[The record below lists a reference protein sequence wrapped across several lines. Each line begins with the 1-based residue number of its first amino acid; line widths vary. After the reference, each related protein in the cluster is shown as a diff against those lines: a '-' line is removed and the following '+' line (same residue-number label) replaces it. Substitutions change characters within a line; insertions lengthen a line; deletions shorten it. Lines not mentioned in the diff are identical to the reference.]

1 MSSRFHGL
9 TFGAEWRKCALQV
22 NPYSYLVENNCV
34 PLGITDE
41 ATYNAGIVQAL
52 TAEKID
58 LVAITDHWC
67 VDSGI
72 ELKGDIEAAGITV
85 FPGFEATSKDGVHL
99 LMLFDPGAPVADINR
114 YIGSCGIPSDCRSSI
129 PGELDAE
136 TMIGRADAWGAVV
149 IAPHA
154 TTGGG
159 LLHKLTG
166 QTAIR
171 VWRNPRLHAIAP
183 GGTTLTQAHAGI
195 LDNTD
200 NAYKRDNPVAV
211 ISAADV
217 RNAADLSKPGTVCW
231 IKLSS
236 LSVLGLDLA
245 FRTPETRVSRVDP
258 TGTVHSRI
266 VGISW
271 EGGFLDGVNIP
282 LNESLNVLIGGRGT
296 GKSTVIESVRF
307 ALGIDPLATTSQ
319 IDHDAM
325 VKEVLRAGTK
335 VHIEVQTRSPT
346 VATFTIER
354 LVGHAPTVR
363 DATTGGTLTS
373 APTDIIAGVE
383 VYGQRELAELARN
396 KQQLTELLA
405 RYLPEFDPKAGE
417 AETKAL
423 VESRAEIVKA
433 QEHLEDLE
441 ESIARIPVVKERLKG
456 FEDAGVAKRLEQQ
469 AATEE
474 ERSLLERAGGGLGSE
489 WDPADDLVDLD
500 FLADQ
505 AIADLPD
512 RDLLLEARDA
522 LANYNVAVGKAFAHV
537 EAARGV
543 AVEALETTNQKWS
556 VATAAIREALE
567 KLLRELQPD
576 GIDGGEYLRL
586 RHELTELEPL
596 TKEAKAAR
604 GHLTA
609 LRQARSELLIDVF
622 DARAARLR
630 AIEKEAKKVR
640 KLLPGVVQATVRA
653 GEDRSSITQVL
664 DQHIGGRL
672 DTVRNAVSAAP
683 SMTGP
688 GLADLCRLGKAAI
701 AKAFPSV
708 SDAQA
713 TLLANASE
721 DTLMALEEVQLPV
734 STDLQLNVGSKNDPV
749 WRSLDHLST
758 GQKATALL
766 LLLMER
772 GSGPLLIDQP
782 EDDLDNSFIFADV
795 VPRLRRKGRRQV
807 IFSSHNA
814 NIPVLGDADQIVA
827 LVTEE
832 GGDGVLGTIAA
843 DGLGSID
850 HEPVRQMVEEVL
862 EGGREAFVTRRYLY
876 GF

>member
-1 MSSRFHGL
+1 MTSRFDGL

-22 NPYSYLVENNCV
+22 NPYSYLVENNCI
-34 PLGITDE
+34 PAGIPDE
-41 ATYNAGIVQAL
+41 ATYNSGIVQAL
-52 TAEKID
+52 LSEGID
-58 LVAITDHWC
+58 VVAITDHWC

-72 ELKGDIEAAGITV
+72 QLKDEIEAAGITV

-99 LMLFDPGAPVADINR
+99 LMLFDPSASVADINR
-114 YIGSCGIPSDCRSSI
+114 HIGSCGIPSDCRSSV

-136 TMIGRADAWGAVV
+136 TMIGKAEAWGAVV
-149 IAPHA
+149 VAPHA

-159 LLHKLTG
+159 LLHKLSG

-183 GGTTLTQAHAGI
+183 GGAKLTQAHAGI

-200 NAYKRDNPVAV
+200 KAYKRDNPVAV

-217 RNAADLSKPGTVCW
+217 RSAGDLAKPGSVCW

-236 LSVLGLDLA
+236 LSVVGLDLA
-245 FRTPETRVSRVDP
+245 FRTPGTRVSRVDP
-258 TGTVHSRI
+258 TGTVHPRI

-271 EGGFLDGVNIP
+271 EGGFLDGVSIP
-282 LNESLNVLIGGRGT
+282 LNESLNVLIGGRGA

-307 ALGIDPLATTSQ
+307 ALGVDPLATTSQ
-319 IDHDAM
+319 LDHDAM

-335 VHIEVQTRSPT
+335 VHVEVQTRSPT
-346 VATFTIER
+346 VANFIVER

-363 DATTGGTLTS
+363 DATGATLTS

-405 RYLPEFDPKAGE
+405 RYLPELDPKAGG

-423 VESRAEIVKA
+423 IESRAEIVKA

-441 ESIARIPVVKERLKG
+441 ESIARIPIVRERLKG
-456 FEDAGVAKRLEQQ
+456 FEDAGVATRLEQQ
-469 AATEE
+469 AATGEE
-474 ERSLLERAGGGLGSE
+474 QALLERAEEGLGSE
-489 WDPADDLVDLD
+489 RDPAEGLVDLD
-500 FLADQ
+500 FLADEI
-505 AIADLPD
+505 IADLPD
-512 RDLLLEARDA
+512 HGLLVEARDA
-522 LANYNVAVGKAFAHV
+522 LATFNVAVRKAFEDI

-543 AVEALETTNQKWS
+543 AVGALVTTTEKWTT
-556 VATAAIREALE
+556 ATTATRDALD
-567 KLLRELQPD
+567 KVLRELQPD

-586 RHELTELEPL
+586 RHELTELQPL
-596 TKEAKAAR
+596 KKEAKAAR
-604 GHLTA
+604 DHLKA
-609 LRQARSELLIDVF
+609 LRQARSELLTEIF

-640 KLLPGVVQATVRA
+640 RLLPGVVQATVRS
-653 GEDRSSITQVL
+653 GEDRSPITHVL
-664 DQHIGGRL
+664 DEQIGGRL
-672 DTVRNAVSAAP
+672 DTVRNAVNSA
-683 SMTGP
+683 SSLTGP
-688 GLADLCRLGKAAI
+688 GLADLCRQGKAAI
-701 AKAFPSV
+701 VKVFPSV

-721 DTLMALEEVQLPV
+721 DTLMALEEVDLPV
-734 STDLQLNVGSKNDPV
+734 STDLQLNVGSKKDAV

-795 VPRLRRKGRRQV
+795 VPRLRLKGRRQV

-832 GGDGVLGTIAA
+832 EGDGVIGTIAA

-850 HEPVRQMVEEVL
+850 HEPVRQMVEEIL